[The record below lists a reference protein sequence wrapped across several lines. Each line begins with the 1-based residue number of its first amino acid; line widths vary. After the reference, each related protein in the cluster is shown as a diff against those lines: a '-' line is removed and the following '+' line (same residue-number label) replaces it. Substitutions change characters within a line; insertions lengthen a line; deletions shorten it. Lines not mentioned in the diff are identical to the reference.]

1 MDVRDSVIYIFRY
14 CLLRNTYAVS
24 TAQDII
30 LYNMK
35 EFSEFDLN
43 LYVREIKEAQEIY
56 TDAFQIDKSWQYI
69 VDAINQE
76 LRLRDETSS
85 MDRV

>member
-1 MDVRDSVIYIFRY
+1 MDIRDSLIYIFRY
-14 CLLRNTYAVS
+14 CLLRNTYAVG

-43 LYVREIKEAQEIY
+43 LYVSEIKEAQEMY

-76 LRLRDETSS
+76 LRIRD
-85 MDRV
+85 VK